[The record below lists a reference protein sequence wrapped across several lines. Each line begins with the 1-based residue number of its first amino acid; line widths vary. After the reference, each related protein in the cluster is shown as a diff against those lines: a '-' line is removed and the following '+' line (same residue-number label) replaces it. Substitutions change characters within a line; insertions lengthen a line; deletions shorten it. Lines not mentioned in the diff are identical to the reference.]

1 MSTIGNAP
9 VFPTESVL
17 PGNLQVT
24 GNATVSGNATIS
36 GTTNS
41 VGALTENSNN
51 VVNVAD
57 TGTITAGM
65 LDGGQTGS
73 QPALAC
79 RAFVS
84 FNGTGTVAIRTSK
97 HISSISD
104 NGTGSYGVNFATTF
118 PADYATNITVS
129 KASGGIS
136 SGNSSFGMLREY
148 LGNTS
153 YVNAYSVTSAGAA
166 VDRNYI
172 SVSVFF

>member
-1 MSTIGNAP
+1 
-9 VFPTESVL
+9 
-17 PGNLQVT
+17 
-24 GNATVSGNATIS
+24 
-36 GTTNS
+36 
-41 VGALTENSNN
+41 
-51 VVNVAD
+51 
-57 TGTITAGM
+57 M

-118 PADYATNITVS
+118 PSDYATNITVS
-129 KASGGIS
+129 KASGSIS

-153 YVNAYSVTSAGAA
+153 YVNAYSVTSAGAV

>member
-1 MSTIGNAP
+1 MS
-9 VFPTESVL
+9 
-17 PGNLQVT
+17 QVKI
-24 GNATVSGNATIS
+24 SGNASGTGVLTIAAPNTNTDRTINIPDTAGDIVTTGDSGTIS
-36 GTTNS
+36 AS
-41 VGALTENSNN
+41 
-51 VVNVAD
+51 
-57 TGTITAGM
+57 M

-97 HISSISD
+97 QISSITDS
-104 NGTGSYGVNFATTF
+104 GTGTYQANFSTTF

-129 KASGGIS
+129 KASGGFS
-136 SGNSSFGMLREY
+136 SSNSSFGMLREY
-148 LGNTS
+148 LGNTG
-153 YVNAYSVTSAGAA
+153 YVNVYSITSAGAA